1 MEQGGSVPQ
10 VQRGGT
16 LMSGNAAYFKT
27 QRPRGTVINDN
38 VAYVIHGGTDQV
50 PAAGRK
56 PVEEMETSL
65 YQYIDME
72 DKEDR
77 MLRMTYQTID
87 TPVLRNQSKGH
98 DQQAALTAHATAN

>member
-1 MEQGGSVPQ
+1 M
-10 VQRGGT
+10 
-16 LMSGNAAYFKT
+16 AYF
-27 QRPRGTVINDN
+27 
-38 VAYVIHGGTDQV
+38 IHGDTDQV

-56 PVEEMETSL
+56 PVEEMEASL

-77 MLRMTYQTID
+77 ILRMTYQTID

-98 DQQAALTAHATAN
+98 NQQSALTAHATAN